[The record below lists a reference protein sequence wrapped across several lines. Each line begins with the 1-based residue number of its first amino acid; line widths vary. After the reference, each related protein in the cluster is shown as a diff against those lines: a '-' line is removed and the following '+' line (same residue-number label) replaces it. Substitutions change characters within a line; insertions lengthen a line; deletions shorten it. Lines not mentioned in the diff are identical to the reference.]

1 MFLTLLTNLSFAS
14 TLLAYKDA
22 VGWKKEGCGGTIL
35 SVGNSFG
42 LVAAGLIVAGLI
54 NELIYGKLEGKEEE

>member
-35 SVGNSFG
+35 SVGISFG
-42 LVAAGLIVAGLI
+42 LIVVDLTV
-54 NELIYGKLEGKEEE
+54 ELV